1 MFVVMAK
8 DKYCYQ
14 EQDMTFLGV
23 FITMEKALKR
33 IKDHNMLDSDPGKYT
48 DYFIFNSLPDE
59 HMQTLDEDAI
69 YTTKYENIICKKL

>member
-1 MFVVMAK
+1 
-8 DKYCYQ
+8 
-14 EQDMTFLGV
+14 
-23 FITMEKALKR
+23 
-33 IKDHNMLDSDPGKYT
+33 MLDSDPGKYT